1 MDDEMCRIPIS
12 ATYRIIDGEPVM
24 ISADYRD
31 IPADLI
37 ARFLI
42 QKFGKTPWKK
52 EVVDEWNN

>member
-1 MDDEMCRIPIS
+1 MDDDMCRIPIR
-12 ATYRIIDGEPVM
+12 ATYRIVDGEPVL

-52 EVVDEWNN
+52 EEVDECHK

>member
-1 MDDEMCRIPIS
+1 MDDDMCRIPIS

-42 QKFGKTPWKK
+42 QKFGKTPWEK
-52 EVVDEWNN
+52 EKVNE

>member
-1 MDDEMCRIPIS
+1 MDDDMCRIPIS

-42 QKFGKTPWKK
+42 QKFGKTPWKTG
-52 EVVDEWNN
+52 EVDECHN